1 VSRAPEKKIKKILKE
16 SGISIS
22 GGEIS
27 NILTRERREE
37 FTKEKEEIFD
47 EGMNSSDYFQI
58 DDTGARHDGA
68 NYHTRGMQ

>member
-1 VSRAPEKKIKKILKE
+1 MSRAPEKKIKKILKE